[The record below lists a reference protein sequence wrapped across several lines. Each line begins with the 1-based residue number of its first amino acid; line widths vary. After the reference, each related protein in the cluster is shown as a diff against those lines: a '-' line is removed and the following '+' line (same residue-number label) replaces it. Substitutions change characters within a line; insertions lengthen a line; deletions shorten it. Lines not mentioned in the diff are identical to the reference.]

1 MEIFDHQKRKEI
13 KLNITDCYPVS
24 DSMRPS
30 QPPICTQKVETLPLE
45 DLADD
50 LAAMDTVEELPE
62 EEPKPKKLK
71 VSDFLSKE

>member
-1 MEIFDHQKRKEI
+1 MEIFDYQKRKEI
-13 KLNITDCYPVS
+13 KLNTTDYYPVS

-50 LAAMDTVEELPE
+50 LAAMDTVEEEILE
-62 EEPKPKKLK
+62 EENKLK
-71 VSDFLSKE
+71 ISDFLSK